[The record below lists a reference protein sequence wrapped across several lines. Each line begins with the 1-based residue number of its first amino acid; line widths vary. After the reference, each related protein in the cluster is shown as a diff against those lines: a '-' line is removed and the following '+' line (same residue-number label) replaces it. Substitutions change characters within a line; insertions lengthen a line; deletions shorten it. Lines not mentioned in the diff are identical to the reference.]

1 MGEHLRFSKRLDG
14 HGLSR
19 DCLQRKGRW
28 TQEGGEA
35 ARGLGKKGP
44 GARRAG
50 LLVRQDPWPQRGSE
64 KNAPSRRP
72 LSAQKQLW
80 DQPNASILKCWSRP
94 EHWEEGKDAPVLRY
108 SCHSTSA
115 SFPLHTAPCRR
126 PQRSRESLLQDSTS
140 QIPKPRG
147 RRGD

>member
-1 MGEHLRFSKRLDG
+1 MNIFRFLKGLMGTGFPGTACRGREDGPRRVGKQHGALEKRAQERGELGFWSGKSPGPRGEVRRMLHLED
-14 HGLSR
+14 LS
-19 DCLQRKGRW
+19 
-28 TQEGGEA
+28 
-35 ARGLGKKGP
+35 
-44 GARRAG
+44 
-50 LLVRQDPWPQRGSE
+50 
-64 KNAPSRRP
+64 
-72 LSAQKQLW
+72 QLRNNCGTN
-80 DQPNASILKCWSRP
+80 PTASILKCWCRP

-126 PQRSRESLLQDSTS
+126 LQRSRESLLQDSTS